1 MAIQKKQP
9 NRGGRFRRWV
19 ALTLALCLLSAL
31 TPRGFGGVAKAA
43 TTTTASVTC
52 YAAVDGAWKEVNAL
66 TTSKSARYSKWNNLI
81 INRARYYLTAMEVE
95 GAYTA
100 FGFKAAELNE
110 NSRIFPHT
118 DASDEPDKL
127 WADVTPQAVSEAGA
141 GGFYV
146 PLCYDKTLSTHPI
159 YLYYLPNNKTGNS
172 TYFDDKANK
181 DNANILAQNMFYSLE
196 VRDPEH
202 IYTPA
207 HGLLPDTVKYIF
219 HSGGTLTLPL
229 VRGIAW
235 KVTAQD
241 TGTEYVPTSTVE
253 NVTDMTVTYTYG
265 AITGPVYVQPV
276 KVDLTV
282 TYKAATLR
290 DNLVEIRGFTVAAQT
305 VETDGQ
311 IRGLPAFTE
320 TVSDLSDGYTV
331 LPVDTDWTKV
341 STTSAKDHNFL
352 YSFAGWKV
360 SGTTT
365 VLPPG
370 KLTEAQLGVY
380 AKGNLLSL
388 EAVWTPFDTNDRIT
402 TIHFFINKDCE
413 IRDNMS
419 SGVTSHP
426 SNLYTASIY
435 TSRLLNS
442 DVISGGGSDPVL
454 LDAPDTNADT
464 AYEVDR
470 KLRNSAT
477 TPIDPGVT
485 VESFPSDEA
494 ILAQLRADGET
505 ITMDGTVIPKE
516 KLTAENFT
524 IRWAVLKYDGSDG
537 WHIDGVLV
545 AKTARFTVTKT
556 FVGDSEAVAAV
567 KGTWSATVTHGKD
580 AGGAAGLDYTLSL
593 NEKSA
598 ETDPAKTG
606 YTSYDPAT
614 DTYVW
619 TLEARQGRTY
629 QITEQGHEYAG
640 TTEGWQETFQYAIR
654 NSAAATA
661 GMKPYTGSG
670 VRITAETYPTDVPAL
685 AIQTVALQNLYVR
698 SGILVLHKV
707 DAGTDEG
714 ISNVSFQLSHKD
726 GSALTLYRKPGTSAY
741 YAPADGTPDGI
752 HTELV
757 PDNKAVT
764 DANGYLYLKLPPYG
778 STTGEYFLEETLPTG
793 YDGATKIQT
802 TITASGTSAFSS
814 KVLNQTMDPADAGLT
829 GWLDGADT
837 ALLTVKNYSKQ
848 LLQVTAKKNWAAGE
862 DRKPVKVELW
872 SNGAKLVDAAYTQEL
887 NDANGWTWTWTNLP
901 LYRNGAPVRYTLRET
916 WIGDTAC
923 DLDADPADGFADYL
937 VTYDPI
943 GYRNDSASPYQ
954 PDPYWT
960 DASGDIQY
968 ATQALLTVNNSLARG
983 KIAFIK
989 VNDRG
994 EPLADTAFALYA
1006 DDTCTGTPL
1015 ATAVS
1020 DSAGKVAFT
1029 DPFGPGTY
1037 WLKETAAPPG
1047 YSLDTTVYKVVIRG
1061 GEATIYRSDTEKVT
1075 QIVNRSAVSLTIL
1088 KTDRKDPANPLE
1100 GAQFTLTKDGADLG
1114 TYSTDP
1120 GGTVILPMMLT
1131 TGTYILTETVPPAG
1145 YRGLAEPI
1153 RLKVEAGT
1161 ITDVTPGASGTSFWK
1176 LTGSGGAYTL
1186 TVTNAI
1192 DYELPSVGGPGIYLS
1207 MLLGTAAMCAAGL
1220 FFATQI
1226 AGNGAGRGKGRYQPK
1241 RLQSNDF
1248 WK

>member
-43 TTTTASVTC
+43 TTTAASVTC
-52 YAAVDGAWKEVNAL
+52 YAAVDGAWKEVKAL
-66 TTSKSARYSKWNNLI
+66 TTDKSASYRKWKTMVLTKE
-81 INRARYYLTAMEVE
+81 RYYLTATEVE
-95 GAYTA
+95 AAYAA

-110 NSRIFPHT
+110 DSRIFPHT
-118 DASDEPDKL
+118 DASDEPNLL
-127 WADVTPQAVSEAGA
+127 WADVTPQKVTEAGA

-172 TYFDDKANK
+172 AYFDDKANK
-181 DNANILAQNMFYSLE
+181 NDADILAQNMFYSLE
-196 VRDPEH
+196 VRDPEN

-207 HGLLPDTVKYIF
+207 HGPLPDSVKYIF

-235 KVTAQD
+235 KVTDQK

-282 TYKAATLR
+282 TYNAATLT
-290 DNLVEIRGFTVAAQT
+290 DNLVPIRGFTVAAQT

-320 TVSDLSDGYTV
+320 TVSDLSGGYTV

-388 EAVWTPFDTNDRIT
+388 EAVWTPFDTNNRIT

-442 DVISGGGSDPVL
+442 GLVPGSGSDPVL
-454 LDAPDTNADT
+454 LLEAPTTNADT

-477 TPIDPGVT
+477 TPIAPGVT

-567 KGTWSATVTHGKD
+567 KGTWSATVTHEKD
-580 AGGAAGLDYTLSL
+580 AGGAAGRDYTLSL
-593 NEKSA
+593 KEKSA

-619 TLEARQGRTY
+619 SLDARQGRTY

-741 YAPADGTPDGI
+741 YAPADGAPDGI

-814 KVLNQTMDPADAGLT
+814 KVVNQTMDPADAGLT

-862 DRKPVKVELW
+862 DRKPVTVELW

-901 LYRNGAPVRYTLRET
+901 LFRNGAPVRYTLRET

-943 GYRNDSASPYQ
+943 GYRNDGASPYQ
-954 PDPYWT
+954 PAPYWT

-1029 DPFGPGTY
+1029 DSFGPGTY

-1100 GAQFTLTKDGADLG
+1100 GAEFTLTKDGADLG
-1114 TYSTDP
+1114 TYSTDSS
-1120 GGTVILPMMLT
+1120 GTITLPQLT

-1145 YRGLAEPI
+1145 YRGLTEPI

-1161 ITDVTPGASGTSFWK
+1161 ITDVTPGASATSFWK
-1176 LTGSGGAYTL
+1176 LTDSGGAYTL
-1186 TVTNAI
+1186 TVANAI
-1192 DYELPSVGGPGIYLS
+1192 DYELPTVGGPGIYLS

-1226 AGNGAGRGKGRYQPK
+1226 AGNGAGRGKGRYKPK

-1248 WK
+1248 

>member
-31 TPRGFGGVAKAA
+31 APRGFGGVAKAA
-43 TTTTASVTC
+43 TTASVTC
-52 YAAVDGAWKEVNAL
+52 YAAVDGGWKKVDAL
-66 TTSKSARYSKWNNLI
+66 TTSKSARYAKWNTGTWP
-81 INRARYYLTAMEVE
+81 RYYLTAAEAEAV
-95 GAYTA
+95 YDS
-100 FGFKAAELNE
+100 FGFKAAGL
-110 NSRIFPHT
+110 SADARIFPNT
-118 DASDEPDKL
+118 DGRDDADTI
-127 WADVTPQAVSEAGA
+127 WADAPLKPDSSEGA
-141 GGFYV
+141 GGYLI
-146 PLCYDKTLSTHPI
+146 PLCYSYSSNPI
-159 YLYYLPNNKTGNS
+159 HLYYLPNNKTGNPS
-172 TYFDDKANK
+172 YFTTSAARDDGQ
-181 DNANILAQNMFYSLE
+181 ILAENMFYSTVLQ
-196 VRDPEH
+196 DPEG
-202 IYTPA
+202 IYTAA
-207 HGLLPDTVKYIF
+207 HGPLPTGVQYVF

-235 KVTAQD
+235 KVTDQKN
-241 TGTEYVPTSTVE
+241 GTEYVPTSTVE
-253 NVTDMTVTYTYG
+253 NAADGTVTYTYG
-265 AITGPVYVQPV
+265 EIKGPVIVQPV
-276 KVDLTV
+276 TASTDLTV
-282 TYKAATLR
+282 TYKAATLT
-290 DNLVEIRGFTVAAQT
+290 DNLVAIQGFDVYAQT
-305 VETDGQ
+305 VETDGSV
-311 IRGLPAFTE
+311 RGLPALTE

-341 STTSAKDHNFL
+341 STMSAKDHNFL

-370 KLTEAQLGVY
+370 KLTEEELGAYAQ
-380 AKGNLLSL
+380 GNLLSL
-388 EAVWTPFDTNDRIT
+388 EAVWTPFDEHNRIT
-402 TIHFFINKDCE
+402 TIHFFISKDCE
-413 IRDNMS
+413 IRDNLS

-426 SNLYTASIY
+426 GSSYTASIY

-442 DVISGGGSDPVL
+442 DVIPGGDNPVL
-454 LDAPDTNADT
+454 LDAPDTDADT
-464 AYEVDR
+464 AYKVDR
-470 KLRNSAT
+470 NLRNSAT
-477 TPIDPGVT
+477 TPIAPGVT

-494 ILAQLRADGET
+494 VLARLRANNEE
-505 ITMDGTVIPKE
+505 ITLGGVAIPKE
-516 KLTAENFT
+516 KLTSDHFT

-537 WHIDGVLV
+537 WHIDGILV

-556 FVGDSEAVAAV
+556 FVGDSEAIAAV
-567 KGTWSATVTHGKD
+567 KGTWSAAVTHGND
-580 AGGAAGLDYTLSL
+580 AGGAAGRDYTLSL

-619 TLEARQGRTY
+619 TLDARQGRTY
-629 QITEQGHEYAG
+629 QITESGHEYAG
-640 TTEGWQETFQYAIR
+640 ATAGWQETFQYAIR
-654 NSAAATA
+654 NSAAATV
-661 GMKPYTGSG
+661 GMKPYTSSG
-670 VRITAETYPTDVPAL
+670 VRITAEAYPTDVPAL

-714 ISNVSFQLSHKD
+714 ISNVSFRLSHKD

-741 YAPADGTPDGI
+741 YAPADGAPDGI

-802 TITASGTSAFSS
+802 AITAGGASAFSS
-814 KVLNQTMDPADAGLT
+814 KVLDQTMAPAEAGLT
-829 GWLDGADT
+829 SWLDGADT
-837 ALLTVKNYSKQ
+837 ALLTVKNYSKR
-848 LLQVTAKKNWAAGE
+848 LMEVTAKKNWAAGE
-862 DRKPVKVELW
+862 DPKAVKVELW
-872 SNGAKLVDAAYTQEL
+872 SNGAKLLDAAYTQEL
-887 NDANGWTWTWTNLP
+887 NDANGWTWTWRDLP
-901 LYRNGAPVRYTLRET
+901 LFRNGAPVRYTLRET
-916 WIGDTAC
+916 WIGDTAY
-923 DLDADPADGFADYL
+923 DPTADPADGFADYL

-943 GYRNDSASPYQ
+943 GYCNDSASPYQ

-960 DASGDIQY
+960 GASGDIQY

-994 EPLADTAFALYA
+994 DPLADTAFALYA

-1015 ATAVS
+1015 ATADS

-1029 DPFGPGTY
+1029 DSFGPGTY

-1075 QIVNRSAVSLTIL
+1075 QIVNRSEVSLTIL
-1088 KTDRKDPANPLE
+1088 KTDRKDPPNPLE

-1114 TYSTDP
+1114 IYSTDP
-1120 GGTVILPMMLT
+1120 GGTITLPKLT

-1145 YRGLAEPI
+1145 YRGLTEPI
-1153 RLKVEAGT
+1153 RLKVEAGI
-1161 ITDVTPGASGTSFWK
+1161 ITDVTPGASAASFWK

-1226 AGNGAGRGKGRYQPK
+1226 AGKNAAPGKGRYQPK
-1241 RLQSNDF
+1241 RLKKDGLRR
-1248 WK
+1248 

>member
-31 TPRGFGGVAKAA
+31 APRGFGGVAKAA
-43 TTTTASVTC
+43 TTASVTC
-52 YAAVDGAWKEVNAL
+52 YAAVDGGWKKVDAL
-66 TTSKSARYSKWNNLI
+66 TTSKSARYAKWNTGTWP
-81 INRARYYLTAMEVE
+81 RYYLTAAEAEAV
-95 GAYTA
+95 YDS
-100 FGFKAAELNE
+100 FGFKAAGL
-110 NSRIFPHT
+110 SADARVFPNT
-118 DASDEPDKL
+118 DGRDDADTI
-127 WADVTPQAVSEAGA
+127 WADAPLKPDSSEGA
-141 GGFYV
+141 GGYLI
-146 PLCYDKTLSTHPI
+146 PLCYSYSSNPI
-159 YLYYLPNNKTGNS
+159 HLYYLPNNKTGNPS
-172 TYFDDKANK
+172 YFTTSAARNDKQ
-181 DNANILAQNMFYSLE
+181 ILAENMFYSTVLQ
-196 VRDPEH
+196 DPEG
-202 IYTPA
+202 IYTTA
-207 HGLLPDTVKYIF
+207 HGPLPTGEQYVF

-229 VRGIAW
+229 ARGVAW
-235 KVTAQD
+235 KVTDQKN
-241 TGTEYVPTSTVE
+241 GTEYVPTSTVE
-253 NVTDMTVTYTYG
+253 NAADGTVTYTYG
-265 AITGPVYVQPV
+265 EITGPVIVQPV
-276 KVDLTV
+276 TASTDLTV
-282 TYKAATLR
+282 TYNAATLT
-290 DNLVEIRGFTVAAQT
+290 DNLVPIREFTVAAQT
-305 VETDGQ
+305 VKTDGSV
-311 IRGLPAFTE
+311 RGQPALTE

-341 STTSAKDHNFL
+341 TTMSAKDHNFL

-370 KLTEAQLGVY
+370 KLTEEELGVY
-380 AKGNLLSL
+380 AQGNLLSL
-388 EAVWTPFDTNDRIT
+388 EAVWTPFDEHNRIT
-402 TIHFFINKDCE
+402 TIHFFISKDCE
-413 IRDNMS
+413 IRDNLS

-426 SNLYTASIY
+426 GSSYTASVY
-435 TSRLLNS
+435 ATRLLNS
-442 DVISGGGSDPVL
+442 DVIPGDGSDPVL
-454 LDAPDTNADT
+454 LDAPPTNADT

-477 TPIDPGVT
+477 TPIAPGVT

-494 ILAQLRADGET
+494 VLARLRANNEE
-505 ITMDGTVIPKE
+505 ITLGGVAIPKE
-516 KLTAENFT
+516 KLTSDHFT

-537 WHIDGVLV
+537 WHIDGILV

-556 FVGDSEAVAAV
+556 FVGDSEAIAAV
-567 KGTWSATVTHGKD
+567 KGTWSAAVTHGND
-580 AGGAAGLDYTLSL
+580 AGGAAGRDYTLSL
-593 NEKSA
+593 KEKSA

-629 QITEQGHEYAG
+629 RITESGHEYAG
-640 TTEGWQETFQYAIR
+640 ATAGWQETFQYAIR
-654 NSAAATA
+654 NSAAATV

-670 VRITAETYPTDVPAL
+670 VRITAEAYPTDVPAL

-741 YAPADGTPDGI
+741 YAPADGAPDGI

-802 TITASGTSAFSS
+802 TIAASGASAFSS
-814 KVLNQTMDPADAGLT
+814 KVLDQTMAPAEAGLT
-829 GWLDGADT
+829 SWLDGADT
-837 ALLTVKNYSKQ
+837 ALLTVKNYSKR
-848 LLQVTAKKNWAAGE
+848 LMEVTAKKNWAAGE
-862 DRKPVKVELW
+862 DPKAVKVELW
-872 SNGAKLVDAAYTQEL
+872 SNGAKLLDAAYTQEL
-887 NDANGWTWTWTNLP
+887 NDANGWTWTWRDLP
-901 LYRNGAPVRYTLRET
+901 LFRNGAPVRYTLRET
-916 WIGDTAC
+916 WIGDTAY
-923 DLDADPADGFADYL
+923 DPTADPADGFADYL

-960 DASGDIQY
+960 GASGDIQY

-994 EPLADTAFALYA
+994 DPLADTAFALYA

-1015 ATAVS
+1015 AAADS

-1029 DPFGPGTY
+1029 DSFGPGTY

-1075 QIVNRSAVSLTIL
+1075 QIINRSEVSLTIL
-1088 KTDRKDPANPLE
+1088 KTDRKSPPNPLE

-1114 TYSTDP
+1114 IYSTDP
-1120 GGTVILPMMLT
+1120 GGTITLPKLT

-1145 YRGLAEPI
+1145 YRGLTEPI
-1153 RLKVEAGT
+1153 RLKVEAGI
-1161 ITDVTPGASGTSFWK
+1161 ITDVTPGASAASFWK

-1226 AGNGAGRGKGRYQPK
+1226 AGKNAAPGKVRYQPK
-1241 RLQSNDF
+1241 RLKKDGLRR
-1248 WK
+1248 

>member
-31 TPRGFGGVAKAA
+31 TPRDFGGVAKAA
-43 TTTTASVTC
+43 GTVSVTC
-52 YAAVDGAWKEVNAL
+52 YAAVDGGWKKVDAL
-66 TTSKSARYSKWNNLI
+66 TTSKSARYAKWNTGTWP
-81 INRARYYLTAMEVE
+81 RYYLTAAEAEAV
-95 GAYTA
+95 YDS
-100 FGFKAAELNE
+100 FGFKAAGL
-110 NSRIFPHT
+110 SADARIFPNT
-118 DASDEPDKL
+118 DGRDDADTI
-127 WADVTPQAVSEAGA
+127 WADAPLKPDSSEGA
-141 GGFYV
+141 GGYLI
-146 PLCYDKTLSTHPI
+146 PLCYSYSSNPI
-159 YLYYLPNNKTGNS
+159 HLYYLPNNKTGNPS
-172 TYFDDKANK
+172 YFTTSAARNDKQ
-181 DNANILAQNMFYSLE
+181 ILAENMFYSTVLQ
-196 VRDPEH
+196 DPEG
-202 IYTPA
+202 IYTAA
-207 HGLLPDTVKYIF
+207 HGPLPTGVQYVF

-235 KVTAQD
+235 KVTDQK
-241 TGTEYVPTSTVE
+241 TGAEYVPTSTVE
-253 NVTDMTVTYTYG
+253 NAADGTVTYTYG
-265 AITGPVYVQPV
+265 EITGPVIVQPV
-276 KVDLTV
+276 TASTDLTV
-282 TYKAATLR
+282 TYNAATLT
-290 DNLVEIRGFTVAAQT
+290 DNLVPIREFTVAAQT
-305 VETDGQ
+305 VKTDGSV
-311 IRGLPAFTE
+311 RGQPALTE
-320 TVSDLSDGYTV
+320 TVSDLADGYTV

-341 STTSAKDHNFL
+341 TTMSAKDHNFL

-370 KLTEAQLGVY
+370 KLTEEELGVY
-380 AKGNLLSL
+380 AQGNLLSL
-388 EAVWTPFDTNDRIT
+388 EAVWTPFDEHNRIT
-402 TIHFFINKDCE
+402 TIHFFISKDCE
-413 IRDNMS
+413 IRDNLS

-426 SNLYTASIY
+426 GSSYTASVY
-435 TSRLLNS
+435 ATRLLNS
-442 DVISGGGSDPVL
+442 DVIPGDGSDPVL
-454 LDAPDTNADT
+454 LDAPPTNADT

-494 ILAQLRADGET
+494 VLARLRANNEE
-505 ITMDGTVIPKE
+505 ITLGGVAIPKE
-516 KLTAENFT
+516 KLTADHFT

-537 WHIDGVLV
+537 WHIDGILV

-556 FVGDSEAVAAV
+556 FVGDSEAIAAV
-567 KGTWSATVTHGKD
+567 KGTWSAAVTHGND
-580 AGGAAGLDYTLSL
+580 AGGAAGRDYTLSL

-640 TTEGWQETFQYAIR
+640 ATAGWQETFQYAIR
-654 NSAAATA
+654 NSEAATV
-661 GMKPYTGSG
+661 GMKPYTSSG
-670 VRITAETYPTDVPAL
+670 VRITAEAYPTDVPAL

-698 SGILVLHKV
+698 SGILALHKV

-714 ISNVSFQLSHKD
+714 ISNVSFRLSHKD

-741 YAPADGTPDGI
+741 YAPADGAPDGI
-752 HTELV
+752 HTEFV

-802 TITASGTSAFSS
+802 TIAASGASAFSS
-814 KVLNQTMDPADAGLT
+814 KVLDQTMAPAEAGLT
-829 GWLDGADT
+829 SWLDGADT
-837 ALLTVKNYSKQ
+837 ALLTVKNYSKR
-848 LLQVTAKKNWAAGE
+848 LMEVTAKKNWAAGE
-862 DRKPVKVELW
+862 DPKAVKVELW
-872 SNGAKLVDAAYTQEL
+872 SNGAKLLDAAYTQEL
-887 NDANGWTWTWTNLP
+887 NDANGWTWTWRDLP
-901 LYRNGAPVRYTLRET
+901 LFRNGAPVRYTLRET
-916 WIGDTAC
+916 WIGDTAY
-923 DLDADPADGFADYL
+923 DPTADPADGFADYL

-960 DASGDIQY
+960 GASGDIQY

-994 EPLADTAFALYA
+994 DPLADTAFALYA

-1037 WLKETAAPPG
+1037 WLKETAAPLG

-1075 QIVNRSAVSLTIL
+1075 QIINRSEVSLTIL
-1088 KTDRKDPANPLE
+1088 KTDRKDPPNPLE

-1114 TYSTDP
+1114 IYSTDP
-1120 GGTVILPMMLT
+1120 GGTITLPKLT

-1145 YRGLAEPI
+1145 YRGLTEPI

-1161 ITDVTPGASGTSFWK
+1161 ITDVTPGASAASFWK

-1226 AGNGAGRGKGRYQPK
+1226 AGKNAAPGKVRYQPK
-1241 RLQSNDF
+1241 RLKKDGLRR
-1248 WK
+1248 

>member
-1 MAIQKKQP
+1 MAIEKKQP

-31 TPRGFGGVAKAA
+31 APRGFGGVAKAA
-43 TTTTASVTC
+43 TTASVTC

-66 TTSKSARYSKWNNLI
+66 TTDKSARYYKWNTGLSK
-81 INRARYYLTAMEVE
+81 ARYYLTATEVE
-95 GAYTA
+95 GVYAA
-100 FGFKAAELNE
+100 FGFKATELSE
-110 NSRIFPHT
+110 DSHIFPHT
-118 DASDEPDKL
+118 DATDDPDTL
-127 WADVTPQAVSEAGA
+127 WTDVTPQAVSAAGA

-159 YLYYLPNNKTGNS
+159 YLYYLPNNKPGNS
-172 TYFDDKANK
+172 TYFDESANK
-181 DNANILAQNMFYSLE
+181 GDADLLAQNMFYSLA
-196 VRDPEH
+196 VRDPES

-207 HGLLPDTVKYIF
+207 HGPLPDDVKYIF

-235 KVTAQD
+235 KVTNQKN
-241 TGTEYVPTSTVE
+241 GTEYVPTSTVE
-253 NVTDMTVTYTYG
+253 NVADGTVTYTYG
-265 AITGPVYVQPV
+265 EITGPVIVQPV
-276 KVDLTV
+276 TASTDLTV
-282 TYKAATLR
+282 TYNAATLT
-290 DNLVEIRGFTVAAQT
+290 DNLVPIREFTVAAQT
-305 VETDGQ
+305 VKTDGSV
-311 IRGLPAFTE
+311 RGQPALTE
-320 TVSDLSDGYTV
+320 TVSDLADGYTV

-341 STTSAKDHNFL
+341 TTMSAKDHNFL

-370 KLTEAQLGVY
+370 KLTEEELGVY
-380 AKGNLLSL
+380 AQGNLLSL
-388 EAVWTPFDTNDRIT
+388 EAVWTPFDEHNRIT
-402 TIHFFINKDCE
+402 TIHFFISKDCE
-413 IRDNMS
+413 IRDNLS

-426 SNLYTASIY
+426 GSSYTASVY
-435 TSRLLNS
+435 ATRLLNS
-442 DVISGGGSDPVL
+442 DVIPGDGSDPVL
-454 LDAPDTNADT
+454 LDAPPTNADT

-477 TPIDPGVT
+477 TPIAPGVT

-494 ILAQLRADGET
+494 VLARLRANNEE
-505 ITMDGTVIPKE
+505 ITLGGVAIPKE
-516 KLTAENFT
+516 KLTSDHFT

-537 WHIDGVLV
+537 WHIDGILV

-556 FVGDSEAVAAV
+556 FVGDSEAITAV
-567 KGTWSATVTHGKD
+567 KGTWSATVTHGND
-580 AGGAAGLDYTLSL
+580 AGGAAGRDYTLSL

-629 QITEQGHEYAG
+629 QITESGHEYAG
-640 TTEGWQETFQYAIR
+640 ATAGWQETFQYAIR
-654 NSAAATA
+654 NSAAATV
-661 GMKPYTGSG
+661 GMKPYTSSG
-670 VRITAETYPTDVPAL
+670 VKITAEAYPTDVPAL

-698 SGILVLHKV
+698 SGVLVLHKV

-714 ISNVSFQLSHKD
+714 ISNVSFQLSHAD
-726 GSALTLYRKPGTSAY
+726 GTPLTLYRKPGTSAY
-741 YAPADGTPDGI
+741 YAPADNAPDGI

-778 STTGEYFLEETLPTG
+778 STTGKYFLEETLPTG

-802 TITASGTSAFSS
+802 TIAASGASAFSS
-814 KVLNQTMDPADAGLT
+814 KVLDQTMAPEEAGLT
-829 GWLDGADT
+829 SWLDGADT
-837 ALLTVKNYSKQ
+837 ALLTVKNYSKR
-848 LLQVTAKKNWAAGE
+848 LMEVTAKKNWAAGE
-862 DRKPVKVELW
+862 DPKAVKVELW

-887 NDANGWTWTWTNLP
+887 NDANGWTWTWRDLP
-901 LYRNGAPVRYTLRET
+901 LFRNGAPVRYTLRET
-916 WIGDTAC
+916 WIGDTAY
-923 DLDADPADGFADYL
+923 DPTADPADGFADYL

-960 DASGDIQY
+960 GASGDIQY

-994 EPLADTAFALYA
+994 DPLADTAFALYA

-1029 DPFGPGTY
+1029 DSFGPGTY

-1075 QIVNRSAVSLTIL
+1075 QIINRSEVSLTIL
-1088 KTDRKDPANPLE
+1088 KTDRKAPPNPLE
-1100 GAQFTLTKDGADLG
+1100 GAEFTLTKDGADLG
-1114 TYSTDP
+1114 IYSTDP
-1120 GGTVILPMMLT
+1120 GGTITLPKLT

-1145 YRGLAEPI
+1145 YRGLTEPI

-1161 ITDVTPGASGTSFWK
+1161 ITDVTPGASAASFWK

-1226 AGNGAGRGKGRYQPK
+1226 AGKNAAPGKVRYQPK
-1241 RLQSNDF
+1241 RLKKDGLRR
-1248 WK
+1248 

>member
-31 TPRGFGGVAKAA
+31 APRGFGGVAKAA
-43 TTTTASVTC
+43 TTASVTC
-52 YAAVDGAWKEVNAL
+52 YAAVDGGWKKVDAL
-66 TTSKSARYSKWNNLI
+66 TTSKSARYAKWNTGTWP
-81 INRARYYLTAMEVE
+81 RYYLTAAEAEAV
-95 GAYTA
+95 YDS
-100 FGFKAAELNE
+100 FGFKAAGL
-110 NSRIFPHT
+110 SADARIFPNT
-118 DASDEPDKL
+118 DGRDDADTI
-127 WADVTPQAVSEAGA
+127 WADAPLKPDSSEGA
-141 GGFYV
+141 GGYLI
-146 PLCYDKTLSTHPI
+146 PLCYSYSSNPI
-159 YLYYLPNNKTGNS
+159 HLYYLPNNKTGNPS
-172 TYFDDKANK
+172 YFTTSAARDDGQ
-181 DNANILAQNMFYSLE
+181 ILAENMFYSTVLQ
-196 VRDPEH
+196 DPEG
-202 IYTPA
+202 IYTAA
-207 HGLLPDTVKYIF
+207 HGPLPTGAQYVF

-235 KVTAQD
+235 KVTDQKN
-241 TGTEYVPTSTVE
+241 GTEYVPTSTVE
-253 NVTDMTVTYTYG
+253 NAADGTVTYTYG
-265 AITGPVYVQPV
+265 EITGPVIVQPV
-276 KVDLTV
+276 TASTDLTV
-282 TYKAATLR
+282 TYNAATLT
-290 DNLVEIRGFTVAAQT
+290 DNLVPIREFTVAAQT
-305 VETDGQ
+305 VKTDGSV
-311 IRGLPAFTE
+311 RGQPALTE
-320 TVSDLSDGYTV
+320 TVSDLADGYTV

-341 STTSAKDHNFL
+341 TTMSAKDHNFL

-370 KLTEAQLGVY
+370 KLTEEELGVY
-380 AKGNLLSL
+380 AQGNLLSL
-388 EAVWTPFDTNDRIT
+388 EAVWTPFDEHNRIT
-402 TIHFFINKDCE
+402 TIHFFISKDCE
-413 IRDNMS
+413 IRDNLS

-426 SNLYTASIY
+426 GSSYTASVY
-435 TSRLLNS
+435 ATRLLNS
-442 DVISGGGSDPVL
+442 DVIPGDGSDPVL
-454 LDAPDTNADT
+454 LDAPPTNADT

-477 TPIDPGVT
+477 TPIAPGVT

-494 ILAQLRADGET
+494 VLARLRANNEE
-505 ITMDGTVIPKE
+505 ITLGGVAIPKE
-516 KLTAENFT
+516 KLTSDHFT

-537 WHIDGVLV
+537 WHIDGILV

-556 FVGDSEAVAAV
+556 FVGDSEAIAAV
-567 KGTWSATVTHGKD
+567 KGTWSAAVTHGND
-580 AGGAAGLDYTLSL
+580 AGGAAGRDYTLSL
-593 NEKSA
+593 KEKSA

-629 QITEQGHEYAG
+629 QITESGHEYAG
-640 TTEGWQETFQYAIR
+640 ATAGWQETFQYAIR
-654 NSAAATA
+654 NSAAATV

-670 VRITAETYPTDVPAL
+670 VRITAEAYPTDVPAL

-714 ISNVSFQLSHKD
+714 ISNVSFRLSHKD
-726 GSALTLYRKPGTSAY
+726 GSTLTLYRKPGTSAY
-741 YAPADGTPDGI
+741 YAPADNAPDGI

-778 STTGEYFLEETLPTG
+778 STTGKYFLEETLPTG

-802 TITASGTSAFSS
+802 TIAASGASAFSS
-814 KVLNQTMDPADAGLT
+814 KVLDQTMAPADAGLT
-829 GWLDGADT
+829 SWLDGADT
-837 ALLTVKNYSKQ
+837 ALLTVKNYSKR
-848 LLQVTAKKNWAAGE
+848 LMEVTAKKNWAAGE
-862 DRKPVKVELW
+862 DPKAVKVELW
-872 SNGAKLVDAAYTQEL
+872 SNGAKLLDAAYTQEL
-887 NDANGWTWTWTNLP
+887 NDANGWTWIWTDLP
-901 LYRNGAPVRYTLRET
+901 LFRNGAPVRYTLRET
-916 WIGDTAC
+916 WIGDTAY
-923 DLDADPADGFADYL
+923 DPTADPADGFADYL

-960 DASGDIQY
+960 GASGDIQY

-994 EPLADTAFALYA
+994 DPLADTAFALYA

-1015 ATAVS
+1015 AAAVS

-1029 DPFGPGTY
+1029 DSFGPGTY
-1037 WLKETAAPPG
+1037 WLKETAAPLG
-1047 YSLDTTVYKVVIRG
+1047 YGLDTTVYKVAIRG

-1075 QIVNRSAVSLTIL
+1075 QIVNRSEVSLTIL
-1088 KTDRKDPANPLE
+1088 KTDRKAPPNPLE

-1120 GGTVILPMMLT
+1120 GGTITLPKLT

-1145 YRGLAEPI
+1145 YRGLTEPI
-1153 RLKVEAGT
+1153 RLKVEAGI
-1161 ITDVTPGASGTSFWK
+1161 ITDVTPGASAASFWK

-1226 AGNGAGRGKGRYQPK
+1226 AGKNAAPGKVRYQPK
-1241 RLQSNDF
+1241 RLKKDGLRR
-1248 WK
+1248 

>member
-1 MAIQKKQP
+1 MTIQKKQP

-31 TPRGFGGVAKAA
+31 APRDFGGVAKAA
-43 TTTTASVTC
+43 GTVRVTC

-66 TTSKSARYSKWNNLI
+66 TTDKSDRYAKWNTGTWP
-81 INRARYYLTAMEVE
+81 RYYLTAAEAE
-95 GAYTA
+95 GAYAA
-100 FGFKAAELNE
+100 FGFKAAGL
-110 NSRIFPHT
+110 SADARIFPNT
-118 DASDEPDKL
+118 DGRDDADTI
-127 WADVTPQAVSEAGA
+127 WADAPLKPDSSEGA
-141 GGFYV
+141 GGYLI
-146 PLCYDKTLSTHPI
+146 PLCYNKSYSSNPI
-159 YLYYLPNNKTGNS
+159 HLYYLPNNKTGNPS
-172 TYFDDKANK
+172 YFTTSADRDDGQ
-181 DNANILAQNMFYSLE
+181 ILAENMFYSTVLQ
-196 VRDPEH
+196 DPEG
-202 IYTPA
+202 IYTA
-207 HGLLPDTVKYIF
+207 THGPLPTGEQYVF

-229 VRGIAW
+229 ARGVAW
-235 KVTAQD
+235 KVTAWD
-241 TGTEYVPTSTVE
+241 TGAEYVPTSTAA
-253 NVTDMTVTYTYG
+253 NAADGTVTYTYG
-265 AITGPVYVQPV
+265 EIKGPVIVQPV
-276 KVDLTV
+276 TASTDLTV
-282 TYKAATLR
+282 TYNAATLR
-290 DNLVEIRGFTVAAQT
+290 DNLVTASKFGVSGQT
-305 VETDGQ
+305 IEQDGS
-311 IRGLPAFTE
+311 IRGLPEFTE
-320 TVSDLSDGYTV
+320 TVSDLADGYTV
-331 LPVDTDWTKV
+331 LPVDADWARVGTD
-341 STTSAKDHNFL
+341 SAKGQKIL

-360 SGTTT
+360 SGTATI
-365 VLPPG
+365 LQPG
-370 KLTEAQLGVY
+370 KLPEAQLAVY
-380 AKGNLLSL
+380 APRGILSL
-388 EAVWTPFDTNDRIT
+388 EAVWTPFDEHNRIT
-402 TIHFFINKDCE
+402 TIHFFLNKDCE
-413 IRDNMS
+413 IRDNLS
-419 SGVTSHP
+419 SGVASHP
-426 SNLYTASIY
+426 EASFTACLYN
-435 TSRLLNS
+435 SRLLNS
-442 DVISGGGSDPVL
+442 GLVPGSGSDPVL
-454 LDAPDTNADT
+454 LDAPDTDADT

-470 KLRNSAT
+470 TLRNSAT
-477 TPIDPGVT
+477 TPIAPGVT
-485 VESFPSDEA
+485 VESFPSDEEV
-494 ILAQLRADGET
+494 LAKLRADGET
-505 ITMDGTVIPKE
+505 ITMDGTAIPKE

-524 IRWAVLKYDGSDG
+524 IRWAVLKYEKSDG

-556 FVGDSEAVAAV
+556 FVGDSEAIAAV
-567 KGTWSATVTHGKD
+567 KGTWSAAVTHGND
-580 AGGAAGLDYTLSL
+580 AGGAAGRDYTLSL

-598 ETDPAKTG
+598 ETDPTKTG
-606 YTSYDPAT
+606 YTSYDAAT

-619 TLEARQGRTY
+619 SLDARQGRTY
-629 QITEQGHEYAG
+629 QITEHGHEYAG
-640 TTEGWQETFQYAIR
+640 ATAGWQETFQYAIR
-654 NSAAATA
+654 NSAEATA
-661 GMKPYTGSG
+661 GMEPYTSSG
-670 VRITAETYPTDVPAL
+670 VRITAETHPTDVPAL

-714 ISNVSFQLSHKD
+714 ISNVSFRLSHKD

-741 YAPADGTPDGI
+741 YAPADGAPDGI

-802 TITASGTSAFSS
+802 AITAGGASAFSS
-814 KVLNQTMDPADAGLT
+814 KVLDQTMTPADAGLT
-829 GWLDGADT
+829 SWLDGADT

-848 LLQVTAKKNWAAGE
+848 LMEVTAKKNWAAGE
-862 DRKPVKVELW
+862 DRKPVTVELW

-887 NDANGWTWTWTNLP
+887 NDANGWTWTWRDLP

-960 DASGDIQY
+960 DASGGIQY

-994 EPLADTAFALYA
+994 DPLADTAFALYA

-1015 ATAVS
+1015 ATADS

-1029 DPFGPGTY
+1029 DSFGPGTY
-1037 WLKETAAPPG
+1037 WLKETAAPLG
-1047 YSLDTTVYKVVIRG
+1047 YGLDTTVYKVVIRG

-1075 QIVNRSAVSLTIL
+1075 QIINRSEVSLTIL
-1088 KTDRKDPANPLE
+1088 KTDRKDPPNPLE

-1114 TYSTDP
+1114 SYSTDP
-1120 GGTVILPMMLT
+1120 GGTITLPKLT

-1145 YRGLAEPI
+1145 YRRLTEPI

-1161 ITDVTPGASGTSFWK
+1161 ITDVTPGASAASFWK

-1226 AGNGAGRGKGRYQPK
+1226 AGNGAGRGKVRYQPK
-1241 RLQSNDF
+1241 RLKKDGLRR
-1248 WK
+1248 

>member
-9 NRGGRFRRWV
+9 NRGGRFRRWM

-31 TPRGFGGVAKAA
+31 TPRDFGGVAKAA
-43 TTTTASVTC
+43 GTVSVTC
-52 YAAVDGAWKEVNAL
+52 YAAVDGAWKEVSVL
-66 TTSKSARYSKWNNLI
+66 TTDKSARYAKWNTGTWP
-81 INRARYYLTAMEVE
+81 RYYLTAAEAEAV
-95 GAYTA
+95 YDS
-100 FGFKAAELNE
+100 FGFKAAGL
-110 NSRIFPHT
+110 SADARIFPNT
-118 DASDEPDKL
+118 DGRDDADTI
-127 WADVTPQAVSEAGA
+127 WADAPLKPDSSEGA
-141 GGFYV
+141 GGYLI
-146 PLCYDKTLSTHPI
+146 PLCYSYSSNPI
-159 YLYYLPNNKTGNS
+159 HLYYLPNNKTGNPS
-172 TYFDDKANK
+172 YFTTSAARDDGQ
-181 DNANILAQNMFYSLE
+181 ILAENMFYSTVLQ
-196 VRDPEH
+196 DPEG
-202 IYTPA
+202 IYTAA
-207 HGLLPDTVKYIF
+207 HGPLPTGAQYVF

-235 KVTAQD
+235 KVTDQKN
-241 TGTEYVPTSTVE
+241 GTEYVPTSTVE
-253 NVTDMTVTYTYG
+253 NAADGTVTYTYG
-265 AITGPVYVQPV
+265 EITGPVIVQPV
-276 KVDLTV
+276 TASTDLTV
-282 TYKAATLR
+282 TYNAATLT
-290 DNLVEIRGFTVAAQT
+290 DNLVPIREFTVAAQT
-305 VETDGQ
+305 VKTDGSV
-311 IRGLPAFTE
+311 RGQPALTE

-341 STTSAKDHNFL
+341 TTMSAKDHNFL

-370 KLTEAQLGVY
+370 KLTEEELGVY
-380 AKGNLLSL
+380 AQGNLLSL
-388 EAVWTPFDTNDRIT
+388 EAVWTPFDEHNRIT
-402 TIHFFINKDCE
+402 TIHFFISKDCE
-413 IRDNMS
+413 IRDNLS

-426 SNLYTASIY
+426 GSSYTASVY
-435 TSRLLNS
+435 ATRLLNS
-442 DVISGGGSDPVL
+442 DVIPGDGSDPVL
-454 LDAPDTNADT
+454 LDAPPTNADT

-477 TPIDPGVT
+477 TPIAPGVT

-494 ILAQLRADGET
+494 VLARLRANNEE
-505 ITMDGTVIPKE
+505 ITLGGVAIPKE
-516 KLTAENFT
+516 KLTSDHFT

-537 WHIDGVLV
+537 WHIDGILV

-556 FVGDSEAVAAV
+556 FVGDSEAIAAV
-567 KGTWSATVTHGKD
+567 KGTWSAAVTHGND
-580 AGGAAGLDYTLSL
+580 AGGAAGRDYTLSL

-606 YTSYDPAT
+606 YTSYDAAT

-619 TLEARQGRTY
+619 SLDARQGRTY
-629 QITEQGHEYAG
+629 QITESGHEYAASPA
-640 TTEGWQETFQYAIR
+640 EWQETFQYAIR

-670 VRITAETYPTDVPAL
+670 VRITAETHPTDVPAM

-698 SGILVLHKV
+698 SGILALHKV

-714 ISNVSFQLSHKD
+714 ISNVSFRLSHKD

-741 YAPADGTPDGI
+741 YAPADGAPDGI
-752 HTELV
+752 HTEFV

-802 TITASGTSAFSS
+802 AITASGASAFSS
-814 KVLNQTMDPADAGLT
+814 KVLDQTMAPEEAGLT
-829 GWLDGADT
+829 SWLDGADT
-837 ALLTVKNYSKQ
+837 ALLTVKNYSKR
-848 LLQVTAKKNWAAGE
+848 LMKVTAKKNWAAGE
-862 DRKPVKVELW
+862 DRKPVTVELW

-887 NDANGWTWTWTNLP
+887 NDANGWTWTWRDLP

-960 DASGDIQY
+960 GASGDIQY

-1015 ATAVS
+1015 ATADS

-1029 DPFGPGTY
+1029 DSFGPGTY

-1075 QIVNRSAVSLTIL
+1075 QIINRSEVSLTIL
-1088 KTDRKDPANPLE
+1088 KTDRKDPPNPLD
-1100 GAQFTLTKDGADLG
+1100 GAQFTLTKDGAALG
-1114 TYSTDP
+1114 IYSTDP
-1120 GGTVILPMMLT
+1120 GGTITLPKLT

-1145 YRGLAEPI
+1145 YRGLTEPI

-1161 ITDVTPGASGTSFWK
+1161 ITDVTPGASAASFWK

-1226 AGNGAGRGKGRYQPK
+1226 AGKNAAPGKVRYQPK
-1241 RLQSNDF
+1241 RLKKDGLRR
-1248 WK
+1248 

>member
-31 TPRGFGGVAKAA
+31 APRGFGGVAKAA
-43 TTTTASVTC
+43 TTASVTC
-52 YAAVDGAWKEVNAL
+52 YAAVDGGWKKVDAL
-66 TTSKSARYSKWNNLI
+66 TTDKRARYYKWNTGLSK
-81 INRARYYLTAMEVE
+81 ARYYLTATEVE
-95 GAYTA
+95 GVYAA
-100 FGFKAAELNE
+100 FGFKATELSE
-110 NSRIFPHT
+110 DSHIFPHT
-118 DASDEPDKL
+118 DATDDPDTL
-127 WADVTPQAVSEAGA
+127 WTDVTPQAVSAAGA

-146 PLCYDKTLSTHPI
+146 PLCYDKTRSTHPI
-159 YLYYLPNNKTGNS
+159 YLYYLPNNKPGNS
-172 TYFDDKANK
+172 TYFDESANK
-181 DNANILAQNMFYSLE
+181 GDADLLAQNMFYSLA
-196 VRDPEH
+196 VRDPES

-207 HGLLPDTVKYIF
+207 HGPLPDDVKYIF

-235 KVTAQD
+235 KVTNQKN
-241 TGTEYVPTSTVE
+241 GTEYVPTSTVE
-253 NVTDMTVTYTYG
+253 NVTDRTVTYTYG
-265 AITGPVYVQPV
+265 EITGPVIVQPV
-276 KVDLTV
+276 TASTNLTV
-282 TYKAATLR
+282 TYNAATLT
-290 DNLVEIRGFTVAAQT
+290 DNLVPIREFTVAAQT
-305 VETDGQ
+305 VKTDGSV
-311 IRGLPAFTE
+311 RGQPALTE
-320 TVSDLSDGYTV
+320 TVSDLADGYTV

-341 STTSAKDHNFL
+341 TTMSAKDHNFL

-370 KLTEAQLGVY
+370 KLTEEELGVY
-380 AKGNLLSL
+380 AQGNLLSL
-388 EAVWTPFDTNDRIT
+388 EAVWTPFDEHNRIT
-402 TIHFFINKDCE
+402 TIHFFISKDCE
-413 IRDNMS
+413 IRDNLS

-426 SNLYTASIY
+426 GSSYTASVY
-435 TSRLLNS
+435 ATRLLNS
-442 DVISGGGSDPVL
+442 DVIPGDGSDPVL
-454 LDAPDTNADT
+454 LDAPPTNADT

-494 ILAQLRADGET
+494 VLARLRANNEE
-505 ITMDGTVIPKE
+505 ITLGGVPIPME
-516 KLTAENFT
+516 KLTSDHFT

-537 WHIDGVLV
+537 WHIDGILV

-556 FVGDSEAVAAV
+556 FVGDSEAITAV
-567 KGTWSATVTHGKD
+567 KGTWSATVTHGND
-580 AGGAAGLDYTLSL
+580 AGGAAGRDYTLSL

-640 TTEGWQETFQYAIR
+640 ATAGWQETFQYAIR
-654 NSAAATA
+654 NSAAATV
-661 GMKPYTGSG
+661 GMKPYTSSG
-670 VRITAETYPTDVPAL
+670 VRITAEAYPTDVPAL

-714 ISNVSFQLSHKD
+714 ISNVSFRLSHKD

-741 YAPADGTPDGI
+741 YAPADGAPDGI

-802 TITASGTSAFSS
+802 TIAASGASAFSS
-814 KVLNQTMDPADAGLT
+814 KVLDQTMAPEEAGLT

-862 DRKPVKVELW
+862 DRKPVTVELW

-887 NDANGWTWTWTNLP
+887 NDANGWSYTWSNLP

-943 GYRNDSASPYQ
+943 GYRSDSASPYQ

-960 DASGDIQY
+960 DASGGIQY

-1015 ATAVS
+1015 AAAVS

-1029 DPFGPGTY
+1029 DSFGPGTY
-1037 WLKETAAPPG
+1037 WLKETAAPLG
-1047 YSLDTTVYKVVIRG
+1047 YGLDTTVYKVVIRG

-1075 QIVNRSAVSLTIL
+1075 QIINRSEVSLTIL
-1088 KTDRKDPANPLE
+1088 KTDRKDPPNPLE

-1114 TYSTDP
+1114 IYSTDP
-1120 GGTVILPMMLT
+1120 GGTITLPKLT

-1145 YRGLAEPI
+1145 YRGLTEPI
-1153 RLKVEAGT
+1153 RLKVEAGI
-1161 ITDVTPGASGTSFWK
+1161 ITDVTPGASAASFWK

-1226 AGNGAGRGKGRYQPK
+1226 AGNGAGRGKVRYQPK
-1241 RLQSNDF
+1241 RLKKDGLRR
-1248 WK
+1248 

>member
-9 NRGGRFRRWV
+9 NRGGRFRRWM

-31 TPRGFGGVAKAA
+31 TPRDFGGVAKAA
-43 TTTTASVTC
+43 TTASVTC
-52 YAAVDGAWKEVNAL
+52 YAAVDGGWKKVDAL
-66 TTSKSARYSKWNNLI
+66 TTSKSARYAKWNTGTWP
-81 INRARYYLTAMEVE
+81 RYYLTAAEAEAV
-95 GAYTA
+95 YDS
-100 FGFKAAELNE
+100 FGFKAAGL
-110 NSRIFPHT
+110 SADARIFPNT
-118 DASDEPDKL
+118 DGRDDADTI
-127 WADVTPQAVSEAGA
+127 WADAPLKPDSSEGA
-141 GGFYV
+141 GGYLI
-146 PLCYDKTLSTHPI
+146 PLCYSYSSNPI
-159 YLYYLPNNKTGNS
+159 HLYYLPNNKTGNPS
-172 TYFDDKANK
+172 YFTTSAARDDGQ
-181 DNANILAQNMFYSLE
+181 ILAENMFYSTVLQ
-196 VRDPEH
+196 DPEG
-202 IYTPA
+202 IYTAA
-207 HGLLPDTVKYIF
+207 HGPLPTGAQYVF

-235 KVTAQD
+235 KVTDQKN
-241 TGTEYVPTSTVE
+241 GTEYVPTSTVE
-253 NVTDMTVTYTYG
+253 NAADGTVTYTYG
-265 AITGPVYVQPV
+265 EITGPVIVQPV
-276 KVDLTV
+276 TASTDLTV
-282 TYKAATLR
+282 TYNAATLT
-290 DNLVEIRGFTVAAQT
+290 DNLVPIREFTVAAQT
-305 VETDGQ
+305 VKTDGSV
-311 IRGLPAFTE
+311 RGQPALTE
-320 TVSDLSDGYTV
+320 TVSDLADGYTV

-341 STTSAKDHNFL
+341 TTMSAKDHNFL

-370 KLTEAQLGVY
+370 KLTEEELGVY
-380 AKGNLLSL
+380 AQGNLLSL
-388 EAVWTPFDTNDRIT
+388 EAVWTPFDEHNRIT
-402 TIHFFINKDCE
+402 TIHFFISKDCE
-413 IRDNMS
+413 IRDNLS

-426 SNLYTASIY
+426 GSSYTASVY
-435 TSRLLNS
+435 ATRLLNS
-442 DVISGGGSDPVL
+442 DVIPGDGSDPVL
-454 LDAPDTNADT
+454 LDAPPTNADT

-477 TPIDPGVT
+477 TPIAPGVT

-494 ILAQLRADGET
+494 VLARLRANNEE
-505 ITMDGTVIPKE
+505 ITLGGVAIPKE
-516 KLTAENFT
+516 KLTSDHFT

-537 WHIDGVLV
+537 WHIDGILV

-556 FVGDSEAVAAV
+556 FVGDSEAIAAV
-567 KGTWSATVTHGKD
+567 KGTWSAAVTHGND
-580 AGGAAGLDYTLSL
+580 AGGAAGRDYTLSL

-619 TLEARQGRTY
+619 SLDARQGRTY

-640 TTEGWQETFQYAIR
+640 ATAGWQETFQYAIR
-654 NSAAATA
+654 NSAAATV

-670 VRITAETYPTDVPAL
+670 VRITAEAYPTDVPAL

-714 ISNVSFQLSHKD
+714 ISNVSFLLSHAD
-726 GSALTLYRKPGTSAY
+726 GTPLTLYRKPGTSAY
-741 YAPADGTPDGI
+741 YAPADNAPDGI

-802 TITASGTSAFSS
+802 AITAGGASAFSS
-814 KVLNQTMDPADAGLT
+814 KVLDQTMAPADAGLT
-829 GWLDGADT
+829 SWLDGADT
-837 ALLTVKNYSKQ
+837 ALLTVKNYSKR
-848 LLQVTAKKNWAAGE
+848 LMKVTAKKNWAAGE
-862 DRKPVKVELW
+862 DRRPVTVELW

-887 NDANGWTWTWTNLP
+887 NDANGWTWTWRNLP

-960 DASGDIQY
+960 GASGDIQY

-994 EPLADTAFALYA
+994 DPLADTAFALYA

-1015 ATAVS
+1015 AAAVS

-1037 WLKETAAPPG
+1037 WLKETAAPLG

-1075 QIVNRSAVSLTIL
+1075 QIINRSEVSLTIL
-1088 KTDRKDPANPLE
+1088 KTDRKSPPNPLE

-1114 TYSTDP
+1114 IYSTDP
-1120 GGTVILPMMLT
+1120 GGTITLPKLT

-1145 YRGLAEPI
+1145 YRGLTEPI
-1153 RLKVEAGT
+1153 RLKVEAGI
-1161 ITDVTPGASGTSFWK
+1161 ITDVTPGASAASFWK

-1226 AGNGAGRGKGRYQPK
+1226 AGKNAAPGKVRYQPK
-1241 RLQSNDF
+1241 RLKKDGLRR
-1248 WK
+1248 

>member
-31 TPRGFGGVAKAA
+31 APRGFGGVAKAA
-43 TTTTASVTC
+43 TTASVTC
-52 YAAVDGAWKEVNAL
+52 YAAVDGGWKKVDAL
-66 TTSKSARYSKWNNLI
+66 TTSKSARYAKWNTGTWP
-81 INRARYYLTAMEVE
+81 RYYLTAAEAEAV
-95 GAYTA
+95 YDS
-100 FGFKAAELNE
+100 FGFKAAGL
-110 NSRIFPHT
+110 SADARIFPNT
-118 DASDEPDKL
+118 DGRDDADTI
-127 WADVTPQAVSEAGA
+127 WADAPLKPDSSEGA
-141 GGFYV
+141 GGYLI
-146 PLCYDKTLSTHPI
+146 PLCYSYSSNPI
-159 YLYYLPNNKTGNS
+159 HLYYLPNNKTGNPS
-172 TYFDDKANK
+172 YFTTSAARDDGQ
-181 DNANILAQNMFYSLE
+181 ILAENMFYSTVLQ
-196 VRDPEH
+196 DPEG
-202 IYTPA
+202 IYTAA
-207 HGLLPDTVKYIF
+207 HGPLPTGVQYVF

-229 VRGIAW
+229 ARGVAW
-235 KVTAQD
+235 KVTNQKN
-241 TGTEYVPTSTVE
+241 GTEYVPTSTVE
-253 NVTDMTVTYTYG
+253 NAADGTVTYTYG
-265 AITGPVYVQPV
+265 EITGPVIVQPV
-276 KVDLTV
+276 TASTDLTV
-282 TYKAATLR
+282 TYNAATLT
-290 DNLVEIRGFTVAAQT
+290 DNLVPIREFTVAAQT
-305 VETDGQ
+305 VETDGSV
-311 IRGLPAFTE
+311 RGLPALTE

-341 STTSAKDHNFL
+341 STMSAKDHNFL

-370 KLTEAQLGVY
+370 KLTEEELGVY
-380 AKGNLLSL
+380 AQGNLLSL
-388 EAVWTPFDTNDRIT
+388 EAVWTPFDEHNRIT
-402 TIHFFINKDCE
+402 TIHFFISKDCE
-413 IRDNMS
+413 IRDNLS

-426 SNLYTASIY
+426 GSSYTASVY
-435 TSRLLNS
+435 ATRLLNS
-442 DVISGGGSDPVL
+442 DVIPGDGSDPVL
-454 LDAPDTNADT
+454 LDAPPTNADT

-494 ILAQLRADGET
+494 VLARLRANNEE
-505 ITMDGTVIPKE
+505 ITLGGVAIPKE
-516 KLTAENFT
+516 KLTSDHFT

-537 WHIDGVLV
+537 WHIDGILV

-556 FVGDSEAVAAV
+556 FVGDSEAIAAV
-567 KGTWSATVTHGKD
+567 KGTWSAAVTHGND
-580 AGGAAGLDYTLSL
+580 AGGAAGRDYTLSL
-593 NEKSA
+593 KEKSA

-619 TLEARQGRTY
+619 TLDARQGRTY
-629 QITEQGHEYAG
+629 QITESGHEYAG
-640 TTEGWQETFQYAIR
+640 ATAGWQETFQYAIR
-654 NSAAATA
+654 NSAAATV

-670 VRITAETYPTDVPAL
+670 VRITAEAYPTDVPAL

-714 ISNVSFQLSHKD
+714 ISNVSFRLSHKD

-741 YAPADGTPDGI
+741 YAPADGAPDGI
-752 HTELV
+752 HTEFV

-802 TITASGTSAFSS
+802 AITASGASAFSS
-814 KVLNQTMDPADAGLT
+814 KVLDQTMAPAEAGLT
-829 GWLDGADT
+829 SWLDGADT
-837 ALLTVKNYSKQ
+837 ALLTVKNYSKR
-848 LLQVTAKKNWAAGE
+848 LMEVTAKKNWAAGE
-862 DRKPVKVELW
+862 DPKAVKVELW
-872 SNGAKLVDAAYTQEL
+872 SNGAKLLDAAYTQEL
-887 NDANGWTWTWTNLP
+887 NDANGWTWTWRDLP
-901 LYRNGAPVRYTLRET
+901 LFRNGAPVRYTLRET
-916 WIGDTAC
+916 WIGDTAY
-923 DLDADPADGFADYL
+923 DPTADPADGFADYL

-960 DASGDIQY
+960 GASGDIQY

-1015 ATAVS
+1015 ATADS

-1029 DPFGPGTY
+1029 DSFGPGTY
-1037 WLKETAAPPG
+1037 WLKETAAPLG

-1075 QIVNRSAVSLTIL
+1075 QIINRSEVSLTIL
-1088 KTDRKDPANPLE
+1088 KTDRKDPPNPLE

-1114 TYSTDP
+1114 IYSTDP
-1120 GGTVILPMMLT
+1120 GGTITLPKLT

-1145 YRGLAEPI
+1145 YRGLTEPI
-1153 RLKVEAGT
+1153 RLKVEAGI
-1161 ITDVTPGASGTSFWK
+1161 ITDVTPGASAASFWK

-1226 AGNGAGRGKGRYQPK
+1226 AGKNAAPGKVRYQPK
-1241 RLQSNDF
+1241 RLKKDGLRR
-1248 WK
+1248 

>member
-1 MAIQKKQP
+1 MTIQKKQP

-31 TPRGFGGVAKAA
+31 APRGFGGVAKAA
-43 TTTTASVTC
+43 TTASVTC

-66 TTSKSARYSKWNNLI
+66 TTDKSARYYKWNTGLSK
-81 INRARYYLTAMEVE
+81 ARYYLTATEVE
-95 GAYTA
+95 GVYAA
-100 FGFKAAELNE
+100 FGFKATELSE
-110 NSRIFPHT
+110 DSHIFPHT
-118 DASDEPDKL
+118 DATDDPDTL
-127 WADVTPQAVSEAGA
+127 WTDVTPQAVSAAGA

-159 YLYYLPNNKTGNS
+159 YLYYLPNNKPGNS
-172 TYFDDKANK
+172 TYFDESANK
-181 DNANILAQNMFYSLE
+181 GDADLLAQNMFYSLA
-196 VRDPEH
+196 VRDPES

-207 HGLLPDTVKYIF
+207 HGPLPDDVKYIF

-235 KVTAQD
+235 KVTDQK

-253 NVTDMTVTYTYG
+253 NVTDRTVTYTYG
-265 AITGPVYVQPV
+265 EITGPVFVQPAAV
-276 KVDLTV
+276 GLTV
-282 TYKAATLR
+282 TYKAATLT
-290 DNLVEIRGFTVAAQT
+290 DNLVAIQGFDVYAQT
-305 VETDGQ
+305 VETDGSV
-311 IRGLPAFTE
+311 RGLPEFTE
-320 TVSDLSDGYTV
+320 TVSDLADGYTV

-341 STTSAKDHNFL
+341 STMSAKDHNFL

-360 SGTTT
+360 SGTAT

-370 KLTEAQLGVY
+370 KLTEEELGAYAQ
-380 AKGNLLSL
+380 GNLLSL
-388 EAVWTPFDTNDRIT
+388 EALWTPFDENGRIT
-402 TIHFFINKDCE
+402 TIHFFISKDCE
-413 IRDNMS
+413 IRDNLS

-426 SNLYTASIY
+426 GSSYTASIY

-442 DVISGGGSDPVL
+442 DVIPGGGSDPVL
-454 LDAPDTNADT
+454 LDAPPTNADT
-464 AYEVDR
+464 AYEVDG

-494 ILAQLRADGET
+494 VLAQLRANNEE
-505 ITMDGTVIPKE
+505 ITLGGVAIPKE
-516 KLTAENFT
+516 KLTADHFT

-537 WHIDGVLV
+537 WHIDGILV

-556 FVGDSEAVAAV
+556 FVGDSEAIAAV
-567 KGTWSATVTHGKD
+567 KGTWSAAVTHGND
-580 AGGAAGLDYTLSL
+580 AGGAAGRDYTLSL

-629 QITEQGHEYAG
+629 RITEQGHEYAG
-640 TTEGWQETFQYAIR
+640 ATAGWQETFQYAIR

-670 VRITAETYPTDVPAL
+670 VKITAKAYPTDVPAL
-685 AIQTVALQNLYVR
+685 AIQTVVLQNLYVR

-714 ISNVSFQLSHKD
+714 ISNVSFRLSHAD
-726 GSALTLYRKPGTSAY
+726 GTPLTLYRKPGTSAY
-741 YAPADGTPDGI
+741 YAPADGAPNGI

-778 STTGEYFLEETLPTG
+778 STTGKYFLEETLPTG

-802 TITASGTSAFSS
+802 TIAASGASAFSS
-814 KVLNQTMDPADAGLT
+814 KVLDQTMAPADAGLT
-829 GWLDGADT
+829 SWLDGADT
-837 ALLTVKNYSKQ
+837 ALLTVKNYSKR
-848 LLQVTAKKNWAAGE
+848 LMEVTAKKNWAAGE
-862 DRKPVKVELW
+862 DPKAVKVELW
-872 SNGAKLVDAAYTQEL
+872 SNGAKLLDAAYTQEL
-887 NDANGWTWTWTNLP
+887 NDANGWTWTWRNLP

-960 DASGDIQY
+960 GASGDIQY

-994 EPLADTAFALYA
+994 DPLADTAFALYA

-1015 ATAVS
+1015 ATADS

-1029 DPFGPGTY
+1029 DSFGPGTY

-1075 QIVNRSAVSLTIL
+1075 QIINRSEVSLTIL
-1088 KTDRKDPANPLE
+1088 KTDRKDPPNPLE

-1114 TYSTDP
+1114 IYFTDP
-1120 GGTVILPMMLT
+1120 GGTIPLPKLT

-1145 YRGLAEPI
+1145 YRGLTEPI

-1161 ITDVTPGASGTSFWK
+1161 ITDVTPGASAASFWK

-1220 FFATQI
+1220 FFATQT
-1226 AGNGAGRGKGRYQPK
+1226 AGKNAAPGKVRYQPK
-1241 RLQSNDF
+1241 RLKKDGLRR
-1248 WK
+1248 

>member
-1 MAIQKKQP
+1 MVIQKKQP

-31 TPRGFGGVAKAA
+31 APRGFGGVAKAA
-43 TTTTASVTC
+43 TTASVTC

-66 TTSKSARYSKWNNLI
+66 TTDKSARYYKWNTGLSKT
-81 INRARYYLTAMEVE
+81 RYYLTATEVE
-95 GAYTA
+95 GVYAA
-100 FGFKAAELNE
+100 FGFKATELSE
-110 NSRIFPHT
+110 DSHIFPHT
-118 DASDEPDKL
+118 DATDDPDTL
-127 WADVTPQAVSEAGA
+127 WTDVTPQAVSAAGA

-146 PLCYDKTLSTHPI
+146 PLCYDKTRSTHPI
-159 YLYYLPNNKTGNS
+159 YLYYLPNNKPGNS
-172 TYFDDKANK
+172 TYFDESANK
-181 DNANILAQNMFYSLE
+181 GDADLLAQNMFYSLA
-196 VRDPEH
+196 VRDPES

-207 HGLLPDTVKYIF
+207 HGPLPDDVKYIF

-235 KVTAQD
+235 KVTNQK

-253 NVTDMTVTYTYG
+253 NVTDRTVTYTYG
-265 AITGPVYVQPV
+265 EITGPVYVQPV
-276 KVDLTV
+276 TASTDLTV
-282 TYKAATLR
+282 TYNAATLT
-290 DNLVEIRGFTVAAQT
+290 DNLVAIQGFDVYAQT
-305 VETDGQ
+305 VETDGSV
-311 IRGLPAFTE
+311 RGLPALTE
-320 TVSDLSDGYTV
+320 TVSDLADGYTV

-341 STTSAKDHNFL
+341 STMSAKDHNFL

-370 KLTEAQLGVY
+370 KLTEEELGAYAQ
-380 AKGNLLSL
+380 GNLLSL
-388 EAVWTPFDTNDRIT
+388 EALWTPFDENGRIT
-402 TIHFFINKDCE
+402 TIHFFISKDCE
-413 IRDNMS
+413 IRDNLS

-426 SNLYTASIY
+426 GSSYTASIY

-442 DVISGGGSDPVL
+442 EKVSGTGSNSTL
-454 LDAPDTNADT
+454 LEAPPTNADT

-494 ILAQLRADGET
+494 VLAQLRANNEE
-505 ITMDGTVIPKE
+505 ITLGGVAIPKE
-516 KLTAENFT
+516 KLTSDHFT

-537 WHIDGVLV
+537 WHIDGILV

-556 FVGDSEAVAAV
+556 FVGDSEAITAV
-567 KGTWSATVTHGKD
+567 KGTWSATVTHGND
-580 AGGAAGLDYTLSL
+580 AGGAAGRDYTLSL

-629 QITEQGHEYAG
+629 QITESGHEYAG
-640 TTEGWQETFQYAIR
+640 ATAGWQETFQYAIR
-654 NSAAATA
+654 NSAAATV
-661 GMKPYTGSG
+661 GMKPYTSSG
-670 VRITAETYPTDVPAL
+670 VKITAEAYPTDVPAL

-698 SGILVLHKV
+698 SGVLVLHKV

-714 ISNVSFQLSHKD
+714 ISNVSFQLSHAD
-726 GSALTLYRKPGTSAY
+726 GTPLTLYRKPGTSAY
-741 YAPADGTPDGI
+741 YAPADNAPDGI

-814 KVLNQTMDPADAGLT
+814 KVLDQTMTPEEAGLT

-862 DRKPVKVELW
+862 DRKPVTVELW

-887 NDANGWTWTWTNLP
+887 NDANGWSYTWSNLP
-901 LYRNGAPVRYTLRET
+901 LFRNGAPARYTLRET
-916 WIGDTAC
+916 WIGDTAY
-923 DLDADPADGFADYL
+923 DPTADPADGFADYL
-937 VTYDPI
+937 VAYDPI

-960 DASGDIQY
+960 DASGGIQY

-1006 DDTCTGTPL
+1006 DNTCTGTPL
-1015 ATAVS
+1015 ATADS

-1029 DPFGPGTY
+1029 DSFGPGTY

-1047 YSLDTTVYKVVIRG
+1047 YSLDTTVYKVVVRG

-1075 QIVNRSAVSLTIL
+1075 QIVNRSEVRLTIL

-1100 GAQFTLTKDGADLG
+1100 GAEFTLTKDGAALG

-1120 GGTVILPMMLT
+1120 GGTITLPMMLT
-1131 TGTYILTETVPPAG
+1131 TGTYILTETIPPAG
-1145 YRGLAEPI
+1145 YRGLTEPI

-1186 TVTNAI
+1186 TVANAI
-1192 DYELPSVGGPGIYLS
+1192 DYELPTVGGPGIYLS

-1226 AGNGAGRGKGRYQPK
+1226 AGKNAALGKVRYQPK
-1241 RLQSNDF
+1241 RLKKDGLRR
-1248 WK
+1248 

>member
-1 MAIQKKQP
+1 MAIEKKQP

-31 TPRGFGGVAKAA
+31 APRGFGGVAKAA
-43 TTTTASVTC
+43 TTASVTC
-52 YAAVDGAWKEVNAL
+52 YAAVDGAWKKVNAL
-66 TTSKSARYSKWNNLI
+66 TTDKSARYYKWNTGLSK
-81 INRARYYLTAMEVE
+81 ARYYLTATEVE
-95 GAYTA
+95 GVYAA
-100 FGFKAAELNE
+100 FGFKATELSE
-110 NSRIFPHT
+110 DSHIFPHT
-118 DASDEPDKL
+118 DATDDPDTL
-127 WADVTPQAVSEAGA
+127 WTDVTPQAVSAAGA

-146 PLCYDKTLSTHPI
+146 PLCYDKTRSTHPI
-159 YLYYLPNNKTGNS
+159 YLYYLPNNKPGNS
-172 TYFDDKANK
+172 TYFDESANK
-181 DNANILAQNMFYSLE
+181 GDADLLAQNMFYSLA
-196 VRDPEH
+196 VRDPES

-207 HGLLPDTVKYIF
+207 HGPLPDDVKYIF

-235 KVTAQD
+235 KVTNQK

-253 NVTDMTVTYTYG
+253 NVTDRTVTYTYG
-265 AITGPVYVQPV
+265 EITGPVYVQPV
-276 KVDLTV
+276 TASTDLTV
-282 TYKAATLR
+282 TYKAATLT
-290 DNLVEIRGFTVAAQT
+290 DNLVAIQGFDVYAQT
-305 VETDGQ
+305 VETDGSV
-311 IRGLPAFTE
+311 RGLPALTE
-320 TVSDLSDGYTV
+320 TVSDLADGYTV

-341 STTSAKDHNFL
+341 STMSAKDHNFL

-370 KLTEAQLGVY
+370 KLTEEELGAYAQ
-380 AKGNLLSL
+380 GNLLSL
-388 EAVWTPFDTNDRIT
+388 EALWTPFDENGRIT
-402 TIHFFINKDCE
+402 TIHFFISKDCE
-413 IRDNMS
+413 IRDNLS

-426 SNLYTASIY
+426 GSSYTASIY

-442 DVISGGGSDPVL
+442 DVIPGGDNPVL
-454 LDAPDTNADT
+454 LDAPDTDADT
-464 AYEVDR
+464 AYKVDR
-470 KLRNSAT
+470 NLRNSAT
-477 TPIDPGVT
+477 TPIAPGVT

-494 ILAQLRADGET
+494 VLARLRANNEE
-505 ITMDGTVIPKE
+505 ITLGGVAIPKE
-516 KLTAENFT
+516 KLTSDHFT

-537 WHIDGVLV
+537 WHIDGILV

-556 FVGDSEAVAAV
+556 FVGDSEAITAV
-567 KGTWSATVTHGKD
+567 KGTWSAAVTHGND
-580 AGGAAGLDYTLSL
+580 AGGAAGRDYTLSL

-619 TLEARQGRTY
+619 TLDARQGRTY

-640 TTEGWQETFQYAIR
+640 ATAGWQETFQYAIR
-654 NSAAATA
+654 NSAAATV
-661 GMKPYTGSG
+661 GMKPYTSSG
-670 VRITAETYPTDVPAL
+670 VRITAEAYPTDVPAL

-714 ISNVSFQLSHKD
+714 ISNVSFQLSHAD
-726 GSALTLYRKPGTSAY
+726 GTPLTLYRKPGTSAY
-741 YAPADGTPDGI
+741 YAPADNAPDGI
-752 HTELV
+752 YTELV

-778 STTGEYFLEETLPTG
+778 STTGKYFLEETLPTG

-802 TITASGTSAFSS
+802 TIAASGASAFSS
-814 KVLNQTMDPADAGLT
+814 KVLDQTMAPADAGLT
-829 GWLDGADT
+829 SWLDGADT
-837 ALLTVKNYSKQ
+837 ALLTVKNYSKR
-848 LLQVTAKKNWAAGE
+848 LMEVTAKKNWAAGE
-862 DRKPVKVELW
+862 DPKAVKVELW
-872 SNGAKLVDAAYTQEL
+872 SNGAKLLDAAYTQEL
-887 NDANGWTWTWTNLP
+887 NDANGWTWTWRDLP
-901 LYRNGAPVRYTLRET
+901 LFRNGAPVRYTLRET
-916 WIGDTAC
+916 WIGDTAY
-923 DLDADPADGFADYL
+923 DPTADPADGFADYL

-960 DASGDIQY
+960 GASGDIQY

-994 EPLADTAFALYA
+994 DPLADTAFALYA

-1037 WLKETAAPPG
+1037 WLKETAAPLG
-1047 YSLDTTVYKVVIRG
+1047 YGLDTTVYKVVIRG

-1075 QIVNRSAVSLTIL
+1075 QIVNRSEVSLTIL
-1088 KTDRKDPANPLE
+1088 KTDRKDPPNPLE

-1114 TYSTDP
+1114 IYSTDP
-1120 GGTVILPMMLT
+1120 GGTITLPKLT

-1145 YRGLAEPI
+1145 YRGLTEPI
-1153 RLKVEAGT
+1153 RLKVEAGI
-1161 ITDVTPGASGTSFWK
+1161 ITDVTPGASAASFWK

-1226 AGNGAGRGKGRYQPK
+1226 AGNGAGRGKVRYQPK
-1241 RLQSNDF
+1241 RLKKDGLRR
-1248 WK
+1248 

>member
-31 TPRGFGGVAKAA
+31 APRDFGGVAKAA
-43 TTTTASVTC
+43 GTVSVTC
-52 YAAVDGAWKEVNAL
+52 YAAVDGAWKEVSAL
-66 TTSKSARYSKWNNLI
+66 TTDKSDRYAKWNTGTWP
-81 INRARYYLTAMEVE
+81 RYYLTAAEAE
-95 GAYTA
+95 AAYA
-100 FGFKAAELNE
+100 SFGFKAAGL
-110 NSRIFPHT
+110 SADARIFPNT
-118 DASDEPDKL
+118 DGWDDADTI
-127 WADVTPQAVSEAGA
+127 WADAPLKPDSSEGA
-141 GGFYV
+141 GGYLI
-146 PLCYDKTLSTHPI
+146 PLCYNKSFSSNPI
-159 YLYYLPNNKTGNS
+159 HLYYLPNNKTGNPS
-172 TYFDDKANK
+172 YFTTSAARNDKQ
-181 DNANILAQNMFYSLE
+181 ILAENMFYSTVLQ
-196 VRDPEH
+196 DPEG
-202 IYTPA
+202 IYTAA
-207 HGLLPDTVKYIF
+207 HGPLPTGEQYVF

-229 VRGIAW
+229 ARGIAW
-235 KVTAQD
+235 KVTAWD
-241 TGTEYVPTSTVE
+241 TGAEYVPTDTAA
-253 NVTDMTVTYTYG
+253 NAADGTVTYTYG
-265 AITGPVYVQPV
+265 EIKGPVIVQPV
-276 KVDLTV
+276 TASTDLTV
-282 TYKAATLR
+282 TYNAATLR
-290 DNLVEIRGFTVAAQT
+290 DNLVTASKFGVSGQTIEQDGSIRGGAS
-305 VETDGQ
+305 
-311 IRGLPAFTE
+311 FTE
-320 TVSDLSDGYTV
+320 TVGGLSDGYTV
-331 LPVDTDWTKV
+331 LPVDADWARVGTDSTKGQ
-341 STTSAKDHNFL
+341 KIL

-360 SGTTT
+360 SGTAT
-365 VLPPG
+365 VLQPG
-370 KLTEAQLGVY
+370 KLSEAQLAVY
-380 AKGNLLSL
+380 APGGILSL
-388 EAVWTPFDTNDRIT
+388 EAVWTPFDEHNRIT
-402 TIHFFINKDCE
+402 TIHFFLNKDCE
-413 IRDNMS
+413 IRDNLS
-419 SGVTSHP
+419 KGVASHP
-426 SNLYTASIY
+426 EASFTACLYN
-435 TSRLLNS
+435 SRLLNS
-442 DVISGGGSDPVL
+442 GLVPGSGSDPVL
-454 LDAPDTNADT
+454 LDAPDTDADT
-464 AYEVDR
+464 AYKVDG
-470 KLRNSAT
+470 KLRNSAI

-494 ILAQLRADGET
+494 ILAKLRADGET

-524 IRWAVLKYDGSDG
+524 IRWAVLKYEKSDG

-556 FVGDSEAVAAV
+556 FVGDSEAIAAV
-567 KGTWSATVTHGKD
+567 KGTWSAAVTHGKD

-593 NEKSA
+593 KEKSA
-598 ETDPAKTG
+598 ETDAAKTG

-619 TLEARQGRTY
+619 TLDARQGRTY
-629 QITEQGHEYAG
+629 QITESGHEYA
-640 TTEGWQETFQYAIR
+640 TASPAEWQETFRYAIR
-654 NSAAATA
+654 NSASATV
-661 GMKPYTGSG
+661 GMMPYSSG
-670 VRITAETYPTDVPAL
+670 AVKVTAEAHPTDVPAL
-685 AIQTVALQNLYVR
+685 AIQTVVLQNLYVR
-698 SGILVLHKV
+698 TGILVLHKV
-707 DAGTDEG
+707 DAETDEG
-714 ISNVSFQLSHKD
+714 ISGVSFRISRAD
-726 GSALTLYRKPGTSAY
+726 GGAMTLYRQPGTSSY
-741 YAPADGTPDGI
+741 YASLDGATDGL
-752 HTELV
+752 HTELAA
-757 PDNKAVT
+757 NGGAVT
-764 DANGYLYLKLPPYG
+764 DGNGYIYLRLPPDG
-778 STTGEYFLEETLPTG
+778 GTTGAYFLEETLPTG
-793 YDGATKIQT
+793 YDGPRKIRT
-802 TITASGTSAFSS
+802 EVTDSGGAAFSS
-814 KVLNQTMDPADAGLT
+814 TVLDQTMDPAAAGLT

-862 DRKPVKVELW
+862 DRKPVTVELW

-887 NDANGWTWTWTNLP
+887 NDANGWSYTWSNLP

-923 DLDADPADGFADYL
+923 DFDADPADGFADYL

-943 GYRNDSASPYQ
+943 GYRSDSASPYQ

-960 DASGDIQY
+960 DASGGIQY

-994 EPLADTAFALYA
+994 DPLADTAFALYA

-1015 ATAVS
+1015 AAAVS

-1075 QIVNRSAVSLTIL
+1075 QIINRSEVRLTIL
-1088 KTDRKDPANPLE
+1088 KTDRKNPANPLE
-1100 GAQFTLTKDGADLG
+1100 GAEFTLTKDGAALG

-1120 GGTVILPMMLT
+1120 GGTITLPMMLT

-1145 YRGLAEPI
+1145 YRGLTEPI

-1161 ITDVTPGASGTSFWK
+1161 ITDVTPGASATSFWK

-1226 AGNGAGRGKGRYQPK
+1226 AGNGAAPGKVRYQPK
-1241 RLQSNDF
+1241 RLKKDGLRR
-1248 WK
+1248 

>member
-31 TPRGFGGVAKAA
+31 APRGFGGVAKAA
-43 TTTTASVTC
+43 TTASVTC

-66 TTSKSARYSKWNNLI
+66 TTDKSARYYKWNTGLSK
-81 INRARYYLTAMEVE
+81 ARYYLTATEVE
-95 GAYTA
+95 GVYAA
-100 FGFKAAELNE
+100 FGFKATELSE
-110 NSRIFPHT
+110 DSHIFPHT
-118 DASDEPDKL
+118 DATDDPDTL
-127 WADVTPQAVSEAGA
+127 WTDVTPQAVSAAGA

-159 YLYYLPNNKTGNS
+159 YLYYLPNNKPGNS
-172 TYFDDKANK
+172 TYFDESANK
-181 DNANILAQNMFYSLE
+181 GDADLLAQNMFYSLA
-196 VRDPEH
+196 VRDPES

-207 HGLLPDTVKYIF
+207 HGPLPDDVKYIF

-235 KVTAQD
+235 KVTNQKN
-241 TGTEYVPTSTVE
+241 GTEYVPTSTVE
-253 NVTDMTVTYTYG
+253 NVADGTVTYTYG
-265 AITGPVYVQPV
+265 EITGPVIVQPV
-276 KVDLTV
+276 TASTDLTV
-282 TYKAATLR
+282 TYNAATLT
-290 DNLVEIRGFTVAAQT
+290 DNLVPIREFTVAAQT
-305 VETDGQ
+305 VKTDGSV
-311 IRGLPAFTE
+311 RGQPALTE
-320 TVSDLSDGYTV
+320 TVSDLADGYTV

-341 STTSAKDHNFL
+341 TTMSAKDHNFL

-370 KLTEAQLGVY
+370 KLTEEELGAYAQ
-380 AKGNLLSL
+380 GNLLSL
-388 EAVWTPFDTNDRIT
+388 EALWTPFDENGRIT
-402 TIHFFINKDCE
+402 TIHFFISKDCE
-413 IRDNMS
+413 IRDNLS

-426 SNLYTASIY
+426 GSSYTASIY

-442 DVISGGGSDPVL
+442 DVIPGGDNPVL
-454 LDAPDTNADT
+454 LDAPDTDADT
-464 AYEVDR
+464 AYKVDR
-470 KLRNSAT
+470 NLRNSAT

-494 ILAQLRADGET
+494 VLARLRANNEE
-505 ITMDGTVIPKE
+505 ITLGGVAIPKE
-516 KLTAENFT
+516 KLTSDHFT

-537 WHIDGVLV
+537 WHIDGILV

-556 FVGDSEAVAAV
+556 FVGDSEAITAV
-567 KGTWSATVTHGKD
+567 KGTWSAAVTHGND
-580 AGGAAGLDYTLSL
+580 AGGAAGRDYTLSL
-593 NEKSA
+593 KEKSA

-640 TTEGWQETFQYAIR
+640 ATAGWQETFQYAIR
-654 NSAAATA
+654 NSAAATV
-661 GMKPYTGSG
+661 GMKPYTSSG
-670 VRITAETYPTDVPAL
+670 VRITAEAYPTDVPAL

-714 ISNVSFQLSHKD
+714 IGNVSFQLSHAD
-726 GSALTLYRKPGTSAY
+726 GTPLTLYRKPGTSAY
-741 YAPADGTPDGI
+741 YAPADNAPDGI
-752 HTELV
+752 YTELV

-778 STTGEYFLEETLPTG
+778 STTGKYFLEETLPTG

-802 TITASGTSAFSS
+802 TIAASGASAFSS
-814 KVLNQTMDPADAGLT
+814 KVLDQTMAPADAGLT
-829 GWLDGADT
+829 SWLDGADT
-837 ALLTVKNYSKQ
+837 ALLTVKNYSKR
-848 LLQVTAKKNWAAGE
+848 LMEVTAKKNWAAGE
-862 DRKPVKVELW
+862 DPKAVKVELW
-872 SNGAKLVDAAYTQEL
+872 SNGAKLLDAAYTQEL
-887 NDANGWTWTWTNLP
+887 NDANGWTWTWRDLP
-901 LYRNGAPVRYTLRET
+901 LFRNGAPVRYTLRET
-916 WIGDTAC
+916 WIGDTAY
-923 DLDADPADGFADYL
+923 DPTADPADGFADYL

-960 DASGDIQY
+960 GASGDIQY

-994 EPLADTAFALYA
+994 DPLADTAFALYA

-1015 ATAVS
+1015 ATADS

-1029 DPFGPGTY
+1029 DSFGPGTY
-1037 WLKETAAPPG
+1037 WLKETAAPLG

-1075 QIVNRSAVSLTIL
+1075 QIVNRSEVSLTIL
-1088 KTDRKDPANPLE
+1088 KTDRKDPPNPLE

-1114 TYSTDP
+1114 IYSTDL
-1120 GGTVILPMMLT
+1120 GGTITLPKLT

-1145 YRGLAEPI
+1145 YRGLTEPI
-1153 RLKVEAGT
+1153 RLKVEAGI
-1161 ITDVTPGASGTSFWK
+1161 ITDVTPGASAASFWK

-1226 AGNGAGRGKGRYQPK
+1226 AGNGAGRGKVRYQPK
-1241 RLQSNDF
+1241 RLKKDGLRR
-1248 WK
+1248 

>member
-1 MAIQKKQP
+1 MAIHKTQP
-9 NRGGRFRRWV
+9 NRGERFRRWV

-43 TTTTASVTC
+43 TTASVTC
-52 YAAVDGAWKEVNAL
+52 YAAVDGAWKEVKAL
-66 TTSKSARYSKWNNLI
+66 TTSNSARYSKWNTSI
-81 INRARYYLTAMEVE
+81 YKRYYLTAKEVE
-95 GAYTA
+95 GAYAA
-100 FGFKAAELNE
+100 FGFKATKLNE

-127 WADVTPQAVSEAGA
+127 WADVAPQKVSEAGA

-172 TYFDDKANK
+172 AYFTGSANK
-181 DNANILAQNMFYSLE
+181 DDSKLLAENMFYSLE
-196 VRDPEH
+196 VRDPEN

-207 HGLLPDTVKYIF
+207 HGPLPDSVKYIF

-235 KVTAQD
+235 KVTDQA

-253 NVTDMTVTYTYG
+253 NVTDMAVTYTYG
-265 AITGPVYVQPV
+265 EITGPVYVHPV

-282 TYKAATLR
+282 TYKAATLA
-290 DNLVEIRGFTVAAQT
+290 DNLVPIRGFTATAQT

-311 IRGLPAFTE
+311 IRGLPVFTE
-320 TVSDLSDGYTV
+320 TVSNLSDGYTV

-341 STTSAKDHNFL
+341 STVSAAAHNFL

-365 VLPPG
+365 ALPTG
-370 KLTEAQLGVY
+370 KLTEAELGVY

-388 EAVWTPFDTNDRIT
+388 EALWTPFDTNNRIM

-426 SNLYTASIY
+426 SSFYTASIY

-442 DVISGGGSDPVL
+442 DVIPGGGSDPVL
-454 LDAPDTNADT
+454 LDAPTTDADT

-477 TPIDPGVT
+477 TPIYPGVT

-494 ILAQLRADGET
+494 ILAQLRASGQT
-505 ITMDGTVIPKE
+505 ITLDGVAIPKE
-516 KLTAENFT
+516 KLTSDNFT
-524 IRWAVLKYDGSDG
+524 IRWAVLKYDGTDG

-556 FVGDSEAVAAV
+556 FVGDSEAITAV
-567 KGTWSATVTHGKD
+567 KGTWRATVTHEKN
-580 AGGAAGLDYTLSL
+580 AGGDAGLDYTLSL

-629 QITEQGHEYAG
+629 QITEQDHEYAG
-640 TTEGWQETFQYAIR
+640 ATEGWQETFQYAIR

-661 GMKPYTGSG
+661 GIKPYTSSG
-670 VRITAETYPTDVPAL
+670 VKITAETYPTDVPAL

-714 ISNVSFQLSHKD
+714 ISNVSFRLSHKD
-726 GSALTLYRKPGTSAY
+726 GTALTLYRKPGISAY
-741 YAPADGTPDGI
+741 YAPADGAPDSI

-764 DANGYLYLKLPPYG
+764 DANGYLYLKLQPYG

-802 TITASGTSAFSS
+802 TIMAGGTSAFSS
-814 KVLNQTMDPADAGLT
+814 MVLAQTMDPADAGLT

-837 ALLTVKNYSKQ
+837 ALLTVKNYSKR
-848 LLQVTAKKNWAAGE
+848 LMEVTAKKNWAAGE
-862 DRKPVKVELW
+862 DTKAVKVELW

-887 NDANGWTWTWTNLP
+887 NAANGWTWTWIDLP
-901 LYRNGAPVRYTLRET
+901 LFRNGAPARYTLRET
-916 WIGDTAC
+916 WIGDTAY
-923 DLDADPADGFADYL
+923 DPTADPADGFADYL

-943 GYRNDSASPYQ
+943 GYRSDGASPYQ

-960 DASGDIQY
+960 GASGDIQY

-994 EPLADTAFALYA
+994 EPLATTAFALYA

-1029 DPFGPGTY
+1029 NSFGPGTY
-1037 WLKETAAPPG
+1037 WLKETAAPLG
-1047 YSLDTTVYKVVIRG
+1047 YGLNTTVYKVMIRG

-1075 QIVNRSAVSLTIL
+1075 QIVNRSEVSLTIL

-1100 GAQFTLTKDGADLG
+1100 GAQFTLTRDGADLG

-1120 GGTVILPMMLT
+1120 GGTVTLPMLT

-1145 YRGLAEPI
+1145 YRGLTEPI

-1161 ITDVTPGASGTSFWK
+1161 ITGVTPGASGTSFWK
-1176 LTGSGGAYTL
+1176 LTGSGDAYTL

-1226 AGNGAGRGKGRYQPK
+1226 AGNGAGRGKGRYKPK
-1241 RLQSNDF
+1241 RLQ
-1248 WK
+1248 